1 MCLANSTC
9 TTDTH
14 VVKSRANVR
23 ANERSERRLPW
34 REVEIDQAARERGDN
49 AEAAERIAERQT
61 FVEEG
66 LGELKGDLVEGIE
79 AVRGEL
85 DAAAEDLRD
94 AAGATRPHVHTRP
107 HASTHAHKHN
117 AP

>member
-1 MCLANSTC
+1 M
-9 TTDTH
+9 
-14 VVKSRANVR
+14 R

-107 HASTHAHKHN
+107 HASTHVHSLTPQFGQSVH
-117 AP
+117 